1 MNVRL
6 CDLVKLESN
15 DLSCVLLKIKDET
28 IPTDLIKLGFDGN
41 ETYLRLMK
49 DPTNPSV
56 TVFRKEGQPITMNY
70 GSSTTVVS
78 GPLRSIRDQIIE
90 AVTLD
95 FGIYVTG
102 EHHRGK
108 SYDELVSATLG
119 ERDVNSSRHYEL
131 QSGDR
136 YRSLFVNDQHVALIE
151 PAKYDHWM
159 KVRGINPIAQA
170 RYDNREIG
178 YLMPRDEALERPFSE
193 TFERANPSE
202 QDIPLSQAIDRA
214 YALFDSGADWQG
226 LSSKEA
232 VSKFT
237 KFAKREIELA
247 QIPTGHQE
255 ASKKPLVK
263 VGEIDDDLVYPGYT
277 DMGPY
282 YLSEAA
288 FNAKEGV
295 CYIPT
300 SGFEDITGDEEPGAY
315 PLELCDY
322 YTHQDFIGLSHGSQE
337 MAQALFDHLDGRSPE
352 TIILE
357 MEALS
362 LDDLIDKAADRAAEK
377 NVGRTEANK
386 DRQPP
391 GWER

>member
-6 CDLVKLESN
+6 CDLVELESN
-15 DLSCVLLKIKDET
+15 DRSCALLKIKDDT

-56 TVFRKEGQPITMNY
+56 TIFRKEGQPITMNY

-78 GPLRSIRDQIIE
+78 GPLKSMRRQIIE

-108 SYDELVSATLG
+108 DYDELVSATLG
-119 ERDVNSSRHYEL
+119 ERTLNSRRHYEL
-131 QSGDR
+131 QSGGR
-136 YRSLFVNDQHVALIE
+136 FCSLFVNDQHVALIE
-151 PAKYDHWM
+151 PEKYESWM
-159 KVRGINPIAQA
+159 KDRGIIPIAQA
-170 RYDNREIG
+170 RYDNQEIG

-193 TFERANPSE
+193 TFERANQNE
-202 QDIPLSQAIDRA
+202 QNADLSQAIDRA
-214 YALFDSGADWQG
+214 YTLFDLKTGWQG
-226 LSSKEA
+226 LSTKEA
-232 VSKFT
+232 ISEFT
-237 KFAKREIELA
+237 RFAKREVELA
-247 QIPTGHQE
+247 QISAGHQE
-255 ASKKPLVK
+255 AGKEPLVR
-263 VGEIDDDLVYPGYT
+263 VGEIEDDLVYPGYT
-277 DMGPY
+277 DVGPY
-282 YLSEAA
+282 YLNEAA

-300 SGFEDITGDEEPGAY
+300 SGFVDITGDKEPGAY

-322 YTHQDFIGLSHGSQE
+322 YTHQDLVNVSHGSQKT
-337 MAQALFDHLDGRSPE
+337 ARTLFDQLDGRPPE

-357 MEALS
+357 MEAIS

-377 NVGRTEANK
+377 NVGRTGANK